1 MFAAFPGGH
10 HWRRCNG
17 LLAQIFEDI
26 RKVEVCGSTFN
37 GMAFVSHGFAC
48 SSAQLAL
55 NPTVRVFKRE
65 SVVCRDCPD
74 KHFIFLLSTTPVQR
88 I

>member
-26 RKVEVCGSTFN
+26 QGGSTFN

-48 SSAQLAL
+48 SSSQLAL

-65 SVVCRDCPD
+65 
-74 KHFIFLLSTTPVQR
+74 K
-88 I
+88 